1 MPVSSKIFPRWMQKF
16 KRFHALKSQ
25 FFLYGNVYD
34 CYYFPVN
41 YHQAESNSDLKWARF
56 NDIRYLLNLHLKNE
70 GYEIIVYYD
79 MIDGMTVESI
89 DPEISEKN
97 LLQQLGDND
106 PKVKSYFGSKKID
119 RIEKNVNDTLSL
131 FRFLVSNNQ
140 RLSAG
145 IINHASRFSSNSNS
159 LSEEERRY
167 FLKLLKSAQDARV
180 FQDKN
185 GMRNILIFICDKLN
199 DIPSWILL
207 DNPLTKGIEVLKPN
221 KEERNRFFQVQSG
234 RFYQE
239 GEAIDEQKVSSIFAD
254 ITDGLANQELEN
266 LVTISKQEKINV
278 NNIRQIIDLFKY
290 GTRENFWE
298 DLEKA
303 KIDNAENEL
312 KKRVV
317 GQDPAVKKAV
327 EVVKRAKLGLHTI
340 DQKKPKN
347 KPKGVLFFAGPSGV
361 GKTELAKSLAELI
374 FNDEDAILRF
384 DMSEYNDSNSDVKL
398 IGSPPGYVGY
408 EEGGQ
413 LTTQMKSRPFSIVLF
428 DEIEKAHPIVF
439 DKFLQILD
447 DGRLTDGKGDTVYFS
462 EALIIFTS
470 NLGVYKE
477 DEYGRRILNINYEDS
492 YEDMSEKIMEEIQNF
507 FNSKLNRPEILNRFG
522 DNFVVFDFIRPDTDK
537 LIFLMSLNTIQANL
551 QKQKN
556 CRFEYDDRFIEL
568 FRKQYLADN
577 LINGGR
583 GINNRVET
591 SPDFSKVFQPPAGR
605 GINNRVETHIKNGI
619 TNFMFDQNK
628 TENLNFRIFIDESD
642 HNRVAF
648 ECTGA

>member
-1 MPVSSKIFPRWMQKF
+1 MPVNSKIFPRWMQEF
-16 KRFHALKSQ
+16 KRFQALKSQ

-41 YHQAESNSDLKWARF
+41 YHQVESRNDLKWARF
-56 NDIRYLLNLHLKNE
+56 NIKNLLELYLKNE
-70 GYEIIVYYD
+70 GFEIITYYD
-79 MIDGMTVESI
+79 IIDGFSVYSHDSEITKTNLMKKLCENNPIAKTYFRGTKIENIESN
-89 DPEISEKN
+89 K
-97 LLQQLGDND
+97 DNGLD
-106 PKVKSYFGSKKID
+106 D
-119 RIEKNVNDTLSL
+119 ALSL
-131 FRFLVSNNQ
+131 FRFLTSNNQ
-140 RLSAG
+140 KLTAG
-145 IINHASRFSSNSNS
+145 IINYASRFTAKPNA
-159 LSEEERRY
+159 LLEKERRY
-167 FLKLLKSAQDARV
+167 FLKLLKSAQNSTV
-180 FQDKN
+180 FQNKN

-239 GEAIDEQKVSSIFAD
+239 GKAIDKQKVSSIFAD

-266 LVTISKQEKINV
+266 LVTISKQEKIHV

-312 KKRVV
+312 KNRVV
-317 GQDPAVKKAV
+317 GQDPAIRKAV

-347 KPKGVLFFAGPSGV
+347 KPKGVLFFAGPTGV

-477 DEYGRRILNINYEDS
+477 DEYGRRILNIKYEDS

-556 CRFEYDDRFIEL
+556 CRFEYDDTFIEL
-568 FRKQYLADN
+568 FRKLYLADN
-577 LINGGR
+577 LING
-583 GINNRVET
+583 
-591 SPDFSKVFQPPAGR
+591 GR

-619 TNFMFDQNK
+619 TNFMFEQNK
-628 TENLNFRIFIDESD
+628 TQNLSFRIFIDESD

-648 ECTGA
+648 ECTGD